1 LPFLDKVNILLV
13 DDQPAKLLSYE
24 TILDSLKE
32 NLLKATSGQEAL
44 DFLLRNEVAVILVDV
59 CMPDIDGFELA
70 ATIRQHPRFQKTA
83 IILVSAVHMTDLDR
97 LKGYDCG
104 AVDYVSVP
112 VIPEILRAKVA
123 VFADLYRKTQELQR
137 MNQELESRVRER
149 TAELEES
156 SRRLQENE
164 ERIKLAVEGAG
175 MATWDEDL
183 RGGQAFWSETHFT
196 MLGYEPIP
204 SGKASRDMMLS
215 CIHTEDWSR
224 VLQALEESKLKGPYH
239 QEYRIVRADDKRVV
253 WVSAFGRY
261 LFDDSGQPSRF
272 LGVLFDITDRKQI
285 ELMRIELLGREQ
297 AARKQA
303 EEANLAKDEFLA
315 TLSHELRTPLNAIYG
330 WTRLLRSGKLDE
342 IASAQALEVIERNVG
357 AQKQLIADLLDV
369 SGIVS
374 GKLHLDMQP
383 VDLLQIVQDAVK
395 AITPAAATKKIA
407 LDLSSKGS
415 AGLIWGDA
423 GRLQQVV
430 WNLLSNAV
438 KFTPEEG
445 TVEVHLES
453 VDASVRIVFKD
464 SGQGIRAEFLPF
476 IFDRFRQADSSR
488 TRKHG
493 GLGLG
498 LAIVRHLV
506 ELHGGSIKAQSDG
519 EGLGSSFTVE
529 LPLKA
534 FQEPSQLNSTL
545 PVITS
550 LATSKALKG
559 IRLLVLDDEPTS
571 CDLLARALHHSGAE
585 VKTAFSVR
593 QALEI
598 LEQWRA
604 DVLISDICMPE
615 EDGYDFIQKVRALSP
630 EEGRDIPAVA
640 VTAHAANED
649 RARSLSEGFQIHL
662 TKPFEIDELVTAV
675 YSLAHTSSLKAY
687 RAGLD
692 I

>member
-44 DFLLRNEVAVILVDV
+44 DYLLRNEVAVILVDV

-83 IILVSAVHMTDLDR
+83 IILVSAVHMTDPDK

-123 VFADLYRKTQELQR
+123 VFADLYRKTQELQT
-137 MNQELESRVRER
+137 MNQELEKRVRER

-156 SRRLQENE
+156 SRRQRENE

-183 RGGQAFWSETHFT
+183 RSGQMFWSETHFT

-215 CIHTEDWSR
+215 RLYPDDQSC
-224 VLQALEESKLKGPYH
+224 VLDALEKSKLTGPYH
-239 QEYRIVRADDKRVV
+239 QEHRIVRADDNQVV
-253 WVSAFGRY
+253 WVSSFGRH
-261 LFDDSGQPSRF
+261 LFDDSGQPTRF

-285 ELMRIELLGREQ
+285 ELMRIELLAREQ

-342 IASAQALEVIERNVG
+342 IASEQALEVIERNVG
-357 AQKQLIADLLDV
+357 AQNQLIADLLDV

-395 AITPAAATKKIA
+395 AITPAATAKKIT

-423 GRLQQVV
+423 GRLQQIV
-430 WNLLSNAV
+430 WNLLSNAL

-445 TVEVHLES
+445 KIEVHLES
-453 VDASVRIVFKD
+453 IDASVRIIFKD
-464 SGQGIRAEFLPF
+464 NGQGIRAEFLPF

-506 ELHGGSIKAQSDG
+506 ELHGGTIEAQSGG
-519 EGLGSSFTVE
+519 EGLGSTFMVE
-529 LPLKA
+529 LPLRTV
-534 FQEPSQLNSTL
+534 QQPSQLNSR
-545 PVITS
+545 PPAITS
-550 LATSKALKG
+550 LVTSKVLKG
-559 IRLLVLDDEPTS
+559 VRLLILDDEPSS

-593 QALEI
+593 KALET
-598 LEQWRA
+598 LQEWKA

-615 EDGYDFIQKVRALSP
+615 EDGYDFIQKVRALSA
-630 EEGRDIPAVA
+630 EEGRDIPAIA
-640 VTAHAANED
+640 VTAHATNQD

-662 TKPFEIDELVTAV
+662 AKPFEIDELVTSV
-675 YSLAHTSSLKAY
+675 YSLAHASGMKAY
-687 RAGLD
+687 HAS
-692 I
+692 